1 MKYMNYLDQQGERHD
16 PNNYRPISII
26 PVVAKV
32 FERIIYDQVKAFIDE
47 NKLFFKSQSGF
58 RSLHSTVTALLEAT
72 NDWAYN
78 IDCGNVNAVV
88 FLDLKKAFDTVDHE
102 ILVSKLNA
110 YGIRHGANDWFK
122 SYLSDRTQKSLV
134 NGFLSED
141 RFISCG
147 VPQGTILGPL
157 LFLLYINDLPNCL
170 KHSHPRMFAD
180 DTHLTYSAANVHDID
195 QNLNQDLKSVSEWL
209 AANKLTLNTS
219 KTEFMLIGSRQR
231 IRTFHSSPTLT
242 INETPIKRVDCVKS
256 LGLNIDEN
264 LSWNKHIDKISKKIA
279 SGIGALKRMR
289 PFVPSSTL
297 KYIYSSIIQP
307 HFDYCCVVWDNC
319 SKSSADK
326 LQKLQNRAARILTF
340 SSYDTNADLLIKK
353 LGWRKLDS
361 QRKIQK
367 VTMVYKSLNGLNPD
381 YLQPLFNYRNSV
393 INYTLRDTEGKLTIP
408 MPRTNYLKNS
418 FGYSGAELWNNLPI
432 HVRQAVTLKQFK
444 AGCSSYFI

>member
-1 MKYMNYLDQQGERHD
+1 M
-16 PNNYRPISII
+16 
-26 PVVAKV
+26 
-32 FERIIYDQVKAFIDE
+32 
-47 NKLFFKSQSGF
+47 
-58 RSLHSTVTALLEAT
+58 
-72 NDWAYN
+72 
-78 IDCGNVNAVV
+78 
-88 FLDLKKAFDTVDHE
+88 
-102 ILVSKLNA
+102 
-110 YGIRHGANDWFK
+110 
-122 SYLSDRTQKSLV
+122 

-242 INETPIKRVDCVKS
+242 INETPIKRVDCVES

-297 KYIYSSIIQP
+297 KYIYSSTIQP
-307 HFDYCCVVWDNC
+307 HFGYCCVVWDNC

-326 LQKLQNRAARILTF
+326 LQKLQNRAARMLTF
-340 SSYDTNADLLIKK
+340 SSYDTNADLLIKR
-353 LGWRKLDS
+353 LG
-361 QRKIQK
+361 
-367 VTMVYKSLNGLNPD
+367 
-381 YLQPLFNYRNSV
+381 
-393 INYTLRDTEGKLTIP
+393 
-408 MPRTNYLKNS
+408 
-418 FGYSGAELWNNLPI
+418 
-432 HVRQAVTLKQFK
+432 
-444 AGCSSYFI
+444 

>member
-1 MKYMNYLDQQGERHD
+1 MQWFDSKKPSSCITTFQSRRSGAHRSPRHCQD
-16 PNNYRPISII
+16 KDVAARKSVLPFHRQVSGRKSQDVFPMPSSNYRSLDKPRTSGH
-26 PVVAKV
+26 
-32 FERIIYDQVKAFIDE
+32 DE
-47 NKLFFKSQSGF
+47 TT
-58 RSLHSTVTALLEAT
+58 R
-72 NDWAYN
+72 
-78 IDCGNVNAVV
+78 
-88 FLDLKKAFDTVDHE
+88 
-102 ILVSKLNA
+102 
-110 YGIRHGANDWFK
+110 
-122 SYLSDRTQKSLV
+122 
-134 NGFLSED
+134 
-141 RFISCG
+141 
-147 VPQGTILGPL
+147 PL

-340 SSYDTNADLLIKK
+340 SSYDTNADLLIKR

-381 YLQPLFNYRNSV
+381 YLQPLFNYCNSV